1 MVSQMKPASFCGSSV
16 EGIEGEPSVP
26 IFAMNNLEDLHR
38 RTAFMSPDT
47 VATEF
52 LLETSAFSL
61 IGSQLDR

>member
-1 MVSQMKPASFCGSSV
+1 
-16 EGIEGEPSVP
+16 
-26 IFAMNNLEDLHR
+26 MNNLEDLHR